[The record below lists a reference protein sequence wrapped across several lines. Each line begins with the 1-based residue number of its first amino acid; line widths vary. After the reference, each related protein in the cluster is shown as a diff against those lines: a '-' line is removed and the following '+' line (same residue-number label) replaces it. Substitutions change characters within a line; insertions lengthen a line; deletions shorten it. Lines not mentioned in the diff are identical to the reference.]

1 MKKIQELNAYVVVFD
16 NRGRI
21 LFLKRRE
28 PAVWEFPGGG
38 VEFGEEPEK
47 TARRE
52 TYEETKLRIKNLKLI
67 CTTSKVFRKN
77 GRMKHAVYVV
87 YKARASGEA
96 KLGVEHSSALWAH
109 LKEARKLKLGYNVAP
124 VLQFLKLGSE

>member
-16 NRGRI
+16 NKGRI

-28 PAVWEFPGGG
+28 PEVWEFPGGG

-47 TARRE
+47 TAKRE
-52 TYEETKLRIKNLKLI
+52 TYEETKLKIKDLKLI
-67 CTTSKVFRKN
+67 CTTSKVFKKK
-77 GRMKHAVYVV
+77 GKIKHAVYVV
-87 YKARASGEA
+87 YKAKASGEV

-109 LKEARKLKLGYNVAP
+109 LKEARKLKLGYNVVP
-124 VLQFLKLGSE
+124 ILRFLNVRG